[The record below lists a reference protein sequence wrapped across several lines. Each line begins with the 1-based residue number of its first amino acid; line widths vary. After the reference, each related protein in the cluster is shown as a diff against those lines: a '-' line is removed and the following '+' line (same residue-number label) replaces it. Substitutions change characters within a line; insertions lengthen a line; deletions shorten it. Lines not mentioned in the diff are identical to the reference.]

1 MENAYRDGQVYK
13 CTKRRDKRGRSAP
26 HEATMF
32 VTVINCLRLFVVV
45 ICVRQCVNSSDYG
58 LIHSVFEAIVVAMA
72 TCNLVC

>member
-1 MENAYRDGQVYK
+1 MHIGMVRCTSVQREETSQV
-13 CTKRRDKRGRSAP
+13 
-26 HEATMF
+26 EAHLMKLLCF